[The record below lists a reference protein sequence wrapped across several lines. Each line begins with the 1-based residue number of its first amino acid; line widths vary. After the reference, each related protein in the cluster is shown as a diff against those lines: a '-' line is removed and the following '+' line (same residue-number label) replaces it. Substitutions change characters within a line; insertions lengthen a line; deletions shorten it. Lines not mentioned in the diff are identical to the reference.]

1 MPIAERGIL
10 NLRVINGNGQP
21 VDTLMLKW
29 PAVGNEWHL
38 ALPVRVCATGL
49 ILALPKGALT
59 DEDLEAGHAADPD
72 ALVGPSHE
80 VRVSL
85 TETPDVE
92 VDVVLVEFAMA
103 IRLQL
108 ENRTARSRRVVNAFT
123 EQTRDLQMPNIAEL
137 DEHMVAWLE
146 TGALRTDDFQ
156 TAAEGPLEAEDRDSR
171 LLQEISK
178 LQTMMDR
185 RLRLMEN
192 QIHDLQDRQPRPAD
206 NPPKP
211 KTQQQP
217 GGALPQKSGVREE
230 EISEAVEAASRYL
243 KPRPKAMPDQPG
255 RTLETFV
262 DTPQLEEVD
271 AASVD
276 DLMKLSMLKLMKDLQ
291 QKQTKTK
298 SKKKLPG
305 LTFWE
310 DSESSQDESVGWS
323 SSSKG
328 GRGIEAVEKVK
339 HAMKGHPEA
348 YQERMEQR
356 MLKACDATEMTPSIP
371 LQFVK
376 GSPVGKSR
384 TAGYCLQG
392 FAEVH
397 RLLLESK
404 PKQARLHV
412 LRMMAAL
419 EQFLIDESWVVASRL
434 TCTEEPPWGH
444 WATQDVGAIRRQLV
458 YNRLS
463 ESTWVAAV
471 INQLKEEEW
480 LTKKRTGLNAKGNGK
495 GKDKDKDNAT

>member
-156 TAAEGPLEAEDRDSR
+156 TAVEGPLEAEDRDSR

-192 QIHDLQDRQPRPAD
+192 QIHDLQDRQP
-206 NPPKP
+206 
-211 KTQQQP
+211 
-217 GGALPQKSGVREE
+217 
-230 EISEAVEAASRYL
+230 
-243 KPRPKAMPDQPG
+243 
-255 RTLETFV
+255 
-262 DTPQLEEVD
+262 
-271 AASVD
+271 
-276 DLMKLSMLKLMKDLQ
+276 
-291 QKQTKTK
+291 
-298 SKKKLPG
+298 
-305 LTFWE
+305 
-310 DSESSQDESVGWS
+310 
-323 SSSKG
+323 
-328 GRGIEAVEKVK
+328 
-339 HAMKGHPEA
+339 
-348 YQERMEQR
+348 
-356 MLKACDATEMTPSIP
+356 
-371 LQFVK
+371 
-376 GSPVGKSR
+376 
-384 TAGYCLQG
+384 
-392 FAEVH
+392 
-397 RLLLESK
+397 
-404 PKQARLHV
+404 
-412 LRMMAAL
+412 
-419 EQFLIDESWVVASRL
+419 
-434 TCTEEPPWGH
+434 
-444 WATQDVGAIRRQLV
+444 
-458 YNRLS
+458 
-463 ESTWVAAV
+463 
-471 INQLKEEEW
+471 
-480 LTKKRTGLNAKGNGK
+480 
-495 GKDKDKDNAT
+495 